1 MNAQRKLWMSVGMW
15 AVASAACAGTFAL
28 YLNPHFA
35 LDLAT
40 RVWACF

>member
-1 MNAQRKLWMSVGMW
+1 MSSAHRTWMPV
-15 AVASAACAGTFAL
+15 AVWTAALAACAGTFAL

>member
-1 MNAQRKLWMSVGMW
+1 MGVVLRKTLWAGL
-15 AVASAACAGTFAL
+15 ALTACAATFSL

-35 LDLAT
+35 LDVAT